1 MTVRHNKKIERA
13 LKKNGFI
20 RFTTHHDRYFY
31 ITLSG
36 EDSDVKTYLSHG
48 SKDYGDQL
56 LFNLSQ
62 QMHLTK
68 KDLLKF
74 IDGEIVIVFIQE
86 TLRYNVAMRV
96 SIKDNSIVII

>member
-1 MTVRHNKKIERA
+1 MPLTVRHNKKIERA

-68 KDLLKF
+68 KELLKF
-74 IDGEIVIVFIQE
+74 IDGEMSQE
-86 TLRYNVAMRV
+86 EYEEILRMKG
-96 SIKDNSIVII
+96 IL

>member
-1 MTVRHNKKIERA
+1 MPLTVRHSKKIERA

-31 ITLSG
+31 ISLLG
-36 EDSDVKTYLSHG
+36 EDTDVKTYLSHG

-56 LFNLSQ
+56 LFKLSQ

-68 KDLLKF
+68 KELLKF
-74 IDGEIVIVFIQE
+74 IDGEMTQE
-86 TLRYNVAMRV
+86 EYEEILRV
-96 SIKDNSIVII
+96 KGII